1 MGGRKKQK
9 EGFLPVLASLGKPL
23 SVSAAGVVGEEIL
36 KGFGSKIF
44 GRGKRRLKKR
54 TTKIR
59 RLSYA

>member
-23 SVSAAGVVGEEIL
+23 PVSAAGVVGEEIL
-36 KGFGSKIF
+36 KGFRSKIF
-44 GRGKRRLKKR
+44 GRGNRRLKRR
-54 TTKIR
+54 TRRIR